1 MRLRRGLL
9 SRRLLPRNLLL
20 DRVLGLRR
28 SVRLGGSLLLPGE
41 WRRRRRCHLRGGDCE
56 RTGSGRNLGNRRVRR
71 AALLR
76 PAWWLLGAAAW
87 LLLGA
92 AALLE
97 RGWWLL
103 GSVTRLLRALLLALL
118 LAGALRTL
126 LLAAWLLRDARLR
139 CAELRSAELGRVL
152 CPVGVAR
159 SQAVPVAGRGWTGRP
174 GEMRL
179 IAPVPLL
186 VAVDRR
192 AMPGSYRGRLLRS
205 GARALRAG
213 LLPGSCRPLL
223 PARLPS
229 SAQLPRLLLSRS
241 LLLSAGLLPR
251 SVLLPEPGRK
261 RLRLL
266 RRGRRCGRQPERRP
280 APGGHRRSAGTIRTA
295 LRPGCAVHRG

>member
-1 MRLRRGLL
+1 ML
-9 SRRLLPRNLLL
+9 SRCLLPRNLLL

-41 WRRRRRCHLRGGDCE
+41 WRRRRGCHLRGGDRE
-56 RTGSGRNLGNRRVRR
+56 RTGSGRSLGNRRVRR
-71 AALLR
+71 AV
-76 PAWWLLGAAAW
+76 LLGSAW
-87 LLLGA
+87 LLLGP

-97 RGWWLL
+97 PAWLLLGTAALLEPGWWLL
-103 GSVTRLLRALLLALL
+103 GTATRLLRALL

-126 LLAAWLLRDARLR
+126 LLAAWLLRGARLR
-139 CAELRSAELGRVL
+139 CTELRSGELGRVL

-159 SQAVPVAGRGWTGRP
+159 SQAVPVAGRGWTGRT

-192 AMPGSYRGRLLRS
+192 AMPGGYRGRLLRS

-229 SAQLPRLLLSRS
+229 SAQLPRLLLSAGLLHRS
-241 LLLSAGLLPR
+241 LLLSAGLLHR

-266 RRGRRCGRQPERRP
+266 RRGRRCGRQPERCP

-295 LRPGCAVHRG
+295 LRPGCAVRSG